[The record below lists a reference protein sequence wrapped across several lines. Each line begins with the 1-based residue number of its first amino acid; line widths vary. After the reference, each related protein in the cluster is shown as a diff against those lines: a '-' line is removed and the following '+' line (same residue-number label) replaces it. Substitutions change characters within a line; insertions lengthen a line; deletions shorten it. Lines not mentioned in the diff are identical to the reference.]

1 MCKRENQEG
10 YDMSYSNY
18 DDDDNDRGLSLPVIY
33 TIIAMAGIVLIVILV
48 VVSQNTGN
56 KGKTAVRTTP
66 TPVVEAVDPGS
77 VETGENAGLRSED
90 LDFWNMYGDRNPDV
104 AVEESPAPTPSPSE
118 EPSPSP
124 SPTEDPLY
132 ENVKENSVDFTNIK
146 IVNDQMGYYQD
157 GEKTSKLGVE
167 LSKSNGQV
175 DFDWLKR
182 NGFDFVMLKIGGRGY
197 ESGVISLDEQFTDY
211 MEAAKKADLE
221 IGVEFY
227 SQAVSVTE
235 AVEEANFV
243 INNLQSETIRYPVAL
258 VMEEITNDDARTDS
272 LSVDQRSQIAEAF
285 LQTIQYDG
293 YRGILYGNEQW
304 LLQEIRPDGLLTDY
318 DVLLND
324 TNPIPEYR
332 YEFKMWRYATN
343 ISLAGIENGGS
354 YIISFVDYSMK

>member
-1 MCKRENQEG
+1 MK
-10 YDMSYSNY
+10 YSNY

-33 TIIAMAGIVLIVILV
+33 TMIAMAGIVLIVILV
-48 VVSQNTGN
+48 VVSQNTRSGR
-56 KGKTAVRTTP
+56 KTATKVTP
-66 TPVVEAVDPGS
+66 TPVVEAVDLGDGES
-77 VETGENAGLRSED
+77 GETGENTGLRSED
-90 LDFWNMYGDRNPDV
+90 LDFWNMYGDRDDSDV
-104 AVEESPAPTPSPSE
+104 VEESPSPSPLPSE

-124 SPTEDPLY
+124 TPTEDPAY
-132 ENVKENSVDFTNIK
+132 EDVQKNSIDFTKIK
-146 IVNDQMGYYQD
+146 IVNDQMGYYPES
-157 GEKTSKLGVE
+157 EKTSKLGVE
-167 LSKSNGQV
+167 LSKSNGKV

-182 NGFDFVMLKIGGRGY
+182 NGIDFVMLKIGGRGY

-211 MEAAKKADLE
+211 IEAAKKADLD
-221 IGVEFY
+221 IGVSFY

-243 INNLQSETIRYPVAL
+243 VNQLQSYTIRYPVAL
-258 VMEEITNDDARTDS
+258 VMEEITNDTARTDT

-293 YRGILYGNEQW
+293 YHAVLYGNEQW
-304 LLQEIRPDGLLTDY
+304 LMEKIRPDGLLTDY

-324 TNPIPEYR
+324 TNPLPEYP
-332 YEFKMWRYATN
+332 YEFKMWRYATD